1 LPPARQLSAKP
12 SLKHAAALPFFRCE
26 KKPRSGIMPP
36 INLGP
41 ALPIGAVPAS
51 TIRSGS
57 NGRSEKAASPAQSQT
72 SVVSRSDALDPGAP
86 PVDTDRVAIVRK
98 ALEAGTYPV
107 VPARVA
113 DAIIAAGLLLRSGK

>member
-1 LPPARQLSAKP
+1 
-12 SLKHAAALPFFRCE
+12 
-26 KKPRSGIMPP
+26 MPP

-41 ALPIGAVPAS
+41 ALPVGAVQTSTMRSAS
-51 TIRSGS
+51 GG
-57 NGRSEKAASPAQSQT
+57 NGRSERAASPVQSQT
-72 SVVSRSDALDPGAP
+72 RAATISDALDPGVP
-86 PVDTDRVAIVRK
+86 PIDTDRVAIVRK